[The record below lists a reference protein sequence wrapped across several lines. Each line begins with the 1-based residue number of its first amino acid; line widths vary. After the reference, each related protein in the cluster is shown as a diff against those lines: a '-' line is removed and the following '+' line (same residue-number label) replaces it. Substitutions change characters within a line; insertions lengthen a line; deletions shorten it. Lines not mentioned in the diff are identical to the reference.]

1 MQRQR
6 RQLRELLGRAGQHA
20 VRRMQAGNDH
30 GGSAST
36 NCIETIPICISPLQF
51 RKYTKLLGY

>member
-30 GGSAST
+30 GGSPLRRTALKQL
-36 NCIETIPICISPLQF
+36 PI
-51 RKYTKLLGY
+51 